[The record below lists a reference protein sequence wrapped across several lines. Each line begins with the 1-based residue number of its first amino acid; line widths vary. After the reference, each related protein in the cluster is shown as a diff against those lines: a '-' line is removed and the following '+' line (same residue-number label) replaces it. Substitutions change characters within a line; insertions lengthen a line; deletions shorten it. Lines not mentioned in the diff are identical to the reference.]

1 MRKMMKRAGAVVL
14 SLAVAMSMLF
24 SLAAL
29 PQMKVS
35 AAEEMSRL
43 KKWSLVAAM
52 LGEDAYFTE
61 KPTDKTVASYTAAEY
76 FWDDVKS
83 VSADDFCNQVKNT
96 FAGATDFDKSKL
108 ANIGE
113 NDFFSYD
120 SATQEVTIKGVYGG
134 DSLQCIEL
142 GQSEDGNDDYGVWVD
157 PEEPDLK
164 PYYTILE
171 FNDDGAIVSYK
182 KLSDEAVQFTFDV
195 GLENEDGEV
204 TNSLTTETNKV
215 FIPKDYTAKF
225 SYWITIKADE
235 DKMLVQFTSDGVLGD
250 IFALDLKS
258 VSPKIVSTEDDI
270 LSTEK
275 QVLPKLLMRLHL
287 RKQELHCSSKQCHVL
302 VLNCR

>member
-35 AAEEMSRL
+35 AAGEMSRL

-52 LGEDAYFTE
+52 LGDDVYFTE
-61 KPTDKTVASYTAAEY
+61 KPTDETAAKYTAAEY
-76 FWDDVKS
+76 FWNNSGS
-83 VSADDFCNQVKNT
+83 VSVDDFCNQVKNT
-96 FAGATDFDKSKL
+96 FAGATDFDESKL
-108 ANIGE
+108 ENIGE

-120 SATQEVTIKGVYGG
+120 SATQEVTIKGVYGR

-182 KLSDEAVQFTFDV
+182 KLSDEAVHN
-195 GLENEDGEV
+195 LH
-204 TNSLTTETNKV
+204 L
-215 FIPKDYTAKF
+215 
-225 SYWITIKADE
+225 
-235 DKMLVQFTSDGVLGD
+235 MLV
-250 IFALDLKS
+250 
-258 VSPKIVSTEDDI
+258 
-270 LSTEK
+270 
-275 QVLPKLLMRLHL
+275 
-287 RKQELHCSSKQCHVL
+287 
-302 VLNCR
+302 

>member
-35 AAEEMSRL
+35 AAGEMSRL

-52 LGEDAYFTE
+52 LGDDVYFTE
-61 KPTDKTVASYTAAEY
+61 KPTDETAAKYTAAEY
-76 FWDDVKS
+76 FWNGEEKVLAS
-83 VSADDFCNQVKNT
+83 DFCSQVKDY
-96 FAGATDFDKSKL
+96 FAGEEDFDEAKL

-157 PEEPDLK
+157 PEEPNLK

-182 KLSDEAVQFTFDV
+182 KLSDEAV
-195 GLENEDGEV
+195 
-204 TNSLTTETNKV
+204 
-215 FIPKDYTAKF
+215 
-225 SYWITIKADE
+225 
-235 DKMLVQFTSDGVLGD
+235 
-250 IFALDLKS
+250 
-258 VSPKIVSTEDDI
+258 
-270 LSTEK
+270 
-275 QVLPKLLMRLHL
+275 
-287 RKQELHCSSKQCHVL
+287 
-302 VLNCR
+302 